1 MRAQVFS
8 ILFLS
13 VCTSLSSFV
22 IHIFFFDPPLY
33 ICFGLLPF
41 KSIVSP

>member
-8 ILFLS
+8 ILFVS

-22 IHIFFFDPPLY
+22 IHIFLFFDPPLY

-41 KSIVSP
+41 